1 MCEIILSLCVDSTMI
16 ELDSL
21 PIVAERAETLSS
33 EVLLTISKLA
43 GRQRRIESTIYLPF
57 PIEQVWG
64 VLTDYEALADFIPNL
79 AKSCRVPHPNG
90 GIRVEQVGTQNLKVV
105 TFSARV
111 VLDMVEEYPS
121 AIHFTM
127 AEGDFKSFSG
137 EWLLQS
143 VPETDGGGTRL
154 TYILEVWAKATI
166 PVIAIEQRLKK
177 DLPQNLYAIR
187 DRLSALYS

>member
-1 MCEIILSLCVDSTMI
+1 MI
-16 ELDSL
+16 ELDFL
-21 PIVAERAETLSS
+21 PIVAERAETLGSD
-33 EVLLTISKLA
+33 VLLTLSKLA
-43 GRQRRIESTIYLPF
+43 GRQRRIEATIHLPQ
-57 PIEQVWG
+57 PIEQVWQ
-64 VLTDYEALADFIPNL
+64 VLTDYESLADFIPNL
-79 AKSCRVPHPNG
+79 SKSCRIPHPDG
-90 GIRVEQVGTQNLKVV
+90 GIRVEQVGVQNLRVV

-111 VLDMVEEYPS
+111 VLDMVEEHPS

-127 AEGDFKSFSG
+127 VEGDFKAFSG
-137 EWLLQS
+137 AWLLQS

>member
-1 MCEIILSLCVDSTMI
+1 MI

-21 PIVAERAETLSS
+21 PIVAEGLETSS
-33 EVLLTISKLA
+33 SDVLLTISKMA
-43 GRQRRIESTIYLPF
+43 GRQRRIEATIYLPHA
-57 PIEQVWG
+57 IEKVWD

-79 AKSCRVPHPNG
+79 AKSCRVPHPEG
-90 GIRVEQVGTQNLKVV
+90 GIRVEQVGTQNLKIV

-121 AIHFTM
+121 ALRFAM
-127 AEGDFKSFSG
+127 VEGDFKSFSG
-137 EWLLQS
+137 AWLLQPIS
-143 VPETDGGGTRL
+143 EGDGGGTRL
-154 TYILEVWAKATI
+154 TYVLEVWAKATI

-187 DRLSALYS
+187 DRLCALHS

>member
-1 MCEIILSLCVDSTMI
+1 MI
-16 ELDSL
+16 ELDSFSL
-21 PIVAERAETLSS
+21 VAERSETLDGN
-33 EVLLTISKLA
+33 VLLTISKLA
-43 GRQRRIESTIYLPF
+43 GRQRRIEATIYLPHA
-57 PIEQVWG
+57 IEQVWG

-79 AKSCRVPHPNG
+79 AKSCRVPHPDG
-90 GIRVEQVGTQNLKVV
+90 GIRVEQIGTQNLKVV

-121 AIHFTM
+121 AIRFTM

-137 EWLLQS
+137 AWLLQS
-143 VPETDGGGTRL
+143 IPESDGGGTRL

-187 DRLSALYS
+187 DRLSALSPVSA

>member
-1 MCEIILSLCVDSTMI
+1 MI

-21 PIVAERAETLSS
+21 PLVAERPETLDSD
-33 EVLLTISKLA
+33 VLLTISKLA
-43 GRQRRIESTIYLPF
+43 GRQRRIEATIHLPF
-57 PIEQVWG
+57 SIEQVWQ
-64 VLTDYEALADFIPNL
+64 VLTDYEGLADFIPNL
-79 AKSCRVPHPNG
+79 SKSSRVPHPEG
-90 GIRVEQVGTQNLKVV
+90 GIRIEQVGIQNLKIV

-111 VLDMVEEYPS
+111 VLDMVEEYPL
-121 AIHFTM
+121 AIRFTM

-137 EWLLQS
+137 SWLLQS
-143 VPETDGGGTRL
+143 IPESDGGGTRL

-187 DRLSALYS
+187 DRLAAVCN

>member
-1 MCEIILSLCVDSTMI
+1 MI
-16 ELDSL
+16 ELESAVVEA
-21 PIVAERAETLSS
+21 PATVLSE
-33 EVLLTISKLA
+33 EVLLTVSKLE
-43 GRQRRIESTIYLPF
+43 GRQRRIEATIYLPQ

-79 AKSCRVPHPNG
+79 AKSCRVPHPDG
-90 GIRVEQVGTQNLKVV
+90 GIRVEQIGIQNLKVV

-121 AIHFTM
+121 VIRFTM

-187 DRLSALYS
+187 DRLLALYS

>member
-1 MCEIILSLCVDSTMI
+1 
-16 ELDSL
+16 
-21 PIVAERAETLSS
+21 
-33 EVLLTISKLA
+33 
-43 GRQRRIESTIYLPF
+43 
-57 PIEQVWG
+57 
-64 VLTDYEALADFIPNL
+64 
-79 AKSCRVPHPNG
+79 
-90 GIRVEQVGTQNLKVV
+90 V

-121 AIHFTM
+121 AIRFTM

>member
-1 MCEIILSLCVDSTMI
+1 MI

-21 PIVAERAETLSS
+21 PLVAERTQTLGND
-33 EVLLTISKLA
+33 VLLTISKLA
-43 GRQRRIESTIYLPF
+43 GRQRRIEATIHLPADV
-57 PIEQVWG
+57 EQVWQ
-64 VLTDYEALADFIPNL
+64 VLTDYEGLADFIPNL
-79 AKSCRVPHPNG
+79 SKSSRIKHPEG
-90 GIRVEQVGTQNLKVV
+90 GIRIEQVGIQNLKVV

-121 AIHFTM
+121 AIRFAM
-127 AEGDFKSFSG
+127 VEGDFKSFSG
-137 EWLLQS
+137 SWLLQAI
-143 VPETDGGGTRL
+143 PENDGGGTRL